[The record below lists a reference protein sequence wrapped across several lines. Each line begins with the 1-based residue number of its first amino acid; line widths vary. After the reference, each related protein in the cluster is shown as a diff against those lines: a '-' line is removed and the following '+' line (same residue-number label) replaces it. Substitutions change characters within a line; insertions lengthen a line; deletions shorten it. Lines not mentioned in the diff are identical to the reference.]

1 MNMGRSKVR
10 RGRNGNRAA
19 ALALGAALAVAVAVP
34 SAWAGPA
41 CATTEDEATL
51 NARVLQTELMV
62 AALAC
67 GEQERYNDFVKTFKS
82 ELSQRGRLLRAY
94 FKRVHGPS
102 GESRMNAFV
111 TRLANDASQRTAH
124 GQDAYCA
131 GAAKLFNEVLAV
143 SPRELTRIAARPEIS
158 GRHGVARC
166 RPGS

>member
-1 MNMGRSKVR
+1 MITSLRPMSPRAPATTGLVFALVL
-10 RGRNGNRAA
+10 AA
-19 ALALGAALAVAVAVP
+19 AAP
-34 SAWAGPA
+34 AWAGR
-41 CATTEDEATL
+41 ATCVSARDEIAL

-67 GEQERYNDFVKTFKS
+67 GEQQRYNDFVKTFKS

-111 TRLANDASQRTAH
+111 TKLANDASQRTAH

-131 GAAKLFNEVLAV
+131 GAAKLFTEVLAAP
-143 SPRELTRIAARPEIS
+143 PRDLTRIAARPEIS
-158 GRHGVARC
+158 GRHGFARC